1 MKMLKTTLSLIMVFC
16 MLCSLS
22 TGVFAE
28 DVGGPS
34 VDTGDQ
40 VMDNPGTVTNSYNT
54 GGVQPT
60 TAQTETGTGTG
71 VLSSN
76 SGIGTAGNGN
86 ESTNVIN
93 DTIYIG
99 INNAYEAQVKVGN
112 TVVTQDSPYP
122 SADNPL
128 VTVTP
133 AEGGEPLTVS
143 VNGKVEGTGTNA
155 AIDAASYNSSEPV
168 KVVANGGVDS
178 PSGDGLAAAGTNH
191 GNSSTIIM
199 TGDVNSYFG
208 IFAVGYVNDA
218 TVEVTGKVDA
228 EKQAIGATS
237 DEGGKAE
244 VTVSGDVTSKNGN
257 GVRTQAGDM
266 FGMGTVEVAVG
277 GKLEAKGTGIDSY
290 STVDG
295 SSVTFSA
302 GSIEAGGTGINV
314 LAGNDQYDL
323 KGGKTSV
330 TVGDLENVESGDV
343 DAGGDG
349 LKVTYE
355 NTGAETDILVTGTL
369 SAGQQAV
376 VVNDSVTE
384 DNLSLT
390 VWKVETKDEDN
401 DGKADDIVS
410 GSSTA
415 SNAFTDASI
424 NYIIKVEQPKAGGKI
439 TTSGTTTRTT
449 GSGENQTSYETA
461 KEGET
466 VTMKVTVKDGYELK
480 GAFNGLDQSK
490 LELIPGE
497 DGNYYIKVPKGGGV
511 YLSVELSEKAK
522 PNNDSNTDPVTVT
535 VAGDEW
541 SDAYYR
547 FNKNVVKQI
556 KAAEKGDTVNV
567 DATGWASFMR
577 MVFEALDERDDV
589 TLVVKYGT
597 KKELTIPAGAGVL
610 DEIGSA
616 QDITF
621 VKLAKLIG

>member
-1 MKMLKTTLSLIMVFC
+1 MKTLKTALSMFLVF
-16 MLCSLS
+16 SLLLS
-22 TGVFAE
+22 FGIVAFADGE
-28 DVGGPS
+28 ENTDVI
-34 VDTGDQ
+34 
-40 VMDNPGTVTNSYNT
+40 
-54 GGVQPT
+54 
-60 TAQTETGTGTG
+60 
-71 VLSSN
+71 
-76 SGIGTAGNGN
+76 SGN
-86 ESTNVIN
+86 
-93 DTIYIG
+93 IYISLD
-99 INNAYEAQVKVGN
+99 NNRETVVRVDD

-155 AIDAASYNSSEPV
+155 AINAASYNSSEPV

-257 GVRTQAGDM
+257 GVRTQAGDI

-415 SNAFTDASI
+415 SNSFTDASI

-490 LELIPGE
+490 LELIPDK
-497 DGNYYIKVPKGGGV
+497 DGNYYVEVPKGGGV
-511 YLSVELSEKAK
+511 YLSVELAEEQKDEPVNPTPK
-522 PNNDSNTDPVTVT
+522 PDTKPQPVTIEVVSSAVKFT
-535 VAGDEW
+535 
-541 SDAYYR
+541 
-547 FNKNVVKQI
+547 FNLDGGKLDGETGKVI
-556 KAAEKGDTVNV
+556 KWYVP
-567 DATGWASFMR
+567 
-577 MVFEALDERDDV
+577 
-589 TLVVKYGT
+589 GT
-597 KKELTIPAGAGVL
+597 T
-610 DEIGSA
+610 
-616 QDITF
+616 
-621 VKLAKLIG
+621 VKLPAAPTKDNSTFAGWETKINGEKKVLEAGEKFEVTGAQSFTALWD